1 MSFSNTISIS
11 PTQAEEPRWCRE
23 YTD

>member
-11 PTQAEEPRWCRE
+11 PTEAEEPRWCRW
-23 YTD
+23 YSD